1 MTQWSGKM
9 LKVKK
14 KKVLSAAIWLG
25 SSRLMPS
32 CVVCRFSIDE
42 LTSGT
47 IEAVPSSIGIVE
59 EEAPKWSDRH
69 FDDTDFK
76 SKFLDN
82 ADLKNKHLDDTSFKS
97 KH

>member
-14 KKVLSAAIWLG
+14 IKVFSAAIWLG
-25 SSRLMPS
+25 SSRVNAIS
-32 CVVCRFSIDE
+32 CCRFSIDE

-76 SKFLDN
+76 SKFLDD
-82 ADLKNKHLDDTSFKS
+82 ADFKNKHLDDTSFKS